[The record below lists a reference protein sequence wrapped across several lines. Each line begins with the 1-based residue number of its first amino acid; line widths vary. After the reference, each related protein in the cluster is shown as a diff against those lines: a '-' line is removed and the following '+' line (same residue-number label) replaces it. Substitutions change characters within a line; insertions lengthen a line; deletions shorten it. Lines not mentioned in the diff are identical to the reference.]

1 MMERVRRPSWR
12 AASSQSPPR
21 FERKMSISLLKS
33 IRSPEKIP
41 HVNRVL
47 AGCLSA
53 PADAELADLQAITLL
68 IGAQWSASTLI
79 GAMLDAHPEIVMSTE
94 FNLLRQFRNGLTLK
108 QASRLMLFNARNFR
122 RNGARWT
129 GYSYAVP
136 GMHQGSYE
144 TLRVIGDKKAQSSAL
159 QLYENIGLI
168 GAMEKKFGLPVR
180 MIHAVRS
187 PCAALNA
194 MVTRQ
199 HMDPEAALSAFE
211 KTCEGAAL
219 AYRKYPGQVLLV
231 RQEDLV
237 REPRHVIR
245 RIMAFLEL
253 GAPDD
258 YVRACASVVSGE
270 PARSHPTV
278 RWSAQQQARIED
290 LIDRHE
296 FLNGYRF
303 EI

>member
-1 MMERVRRPSWR
+1 MKTHQ
-12 AASSQSPPR
+12 ALFDAL
-21 FERKMSISLLKS
+21 RKPHPARIFCMSNLLKT
-33 IRSPEKIP
+33 IRNPEQIP

-53 PADAELADLQAITLL
+53 PQDSELENLQAITLL

-79 GAMLDAHPEIVMSTE
+79 GAMLDSHPEIVMATE
-94 FNLLRQFRNGLTLK
+94 FNLLRQFRIGLSLK
-108 QASRLMLFNARNFR
+108 QASRLMLYNARNFK

-129 GYSYAVP
+129 GYSYAIP
-136 GMHQGSYE
+136 GQHQGGYT

-159 QLYENIGLI
+159 QLYGDVGLI
-168 GAMEKKFGLPVR
+168 GAMEEKYGLPVR

-187 PCAALNA
+187 PCAALSA

-199 HMDPEAALSAFE
+199 KMSPDAALDAFE

-237 REPRHVIR
+237 RDPRLTLR
-245 RIMAFLEL
+245 RILAFLEL
-253 GAPDD
+253 ESSDD
-258 YVRACASVVSGE
+258 YVKACASVVNKGAAAR
-270 PARSHPTV
+270 PAPPV
-278 RWSAQQQARIED
+278 RWSAEQQLRIED

-303 EI
+303 E